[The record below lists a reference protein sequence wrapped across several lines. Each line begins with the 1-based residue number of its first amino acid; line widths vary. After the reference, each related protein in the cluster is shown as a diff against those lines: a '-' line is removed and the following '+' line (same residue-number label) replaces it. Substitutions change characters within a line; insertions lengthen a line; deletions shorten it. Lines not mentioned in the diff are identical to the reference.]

1 MTLMFNILK
10 QNIVLLFLIGLC
22 FILAACC
29 QLFIPYLL
37 SRAISNITN
46 TGNTISL
53 LQTLALVFIGKGLA
67 QGVANSLNTYLE
79 STLRIDLIKH
89 IYKNFKNTSH
99 GSLMTLIKE
108 DAERVASA
116 ISNTLYLF
124 GSSILVI
131 FTFYLLIIETPY
143 FCAPLIIIWTLTTR
157 HIKRSSKIVAT
168 NYQIEITREEAYK
181 SSVLTLMNPPTS
193 NPINDN
199 DNLKKNNHHL
209 NEAITARYQYEKL
222 NLKLCF
228 IPEFIIAVSTALII
242 IFIATMSPELFGSK
256 YIYYLGYLGIF
267 SMACRHS
274 LETALSLVGVNES
287 IKRIFKGENH
297 E

>member
-1 MTLMFNILK
+1 MTKILK
-10 QNIVLLFLIGLC
+10 KNIALLFLVGMF
-22 FILAACC
+22 FILTACC

-37 SRAISNITN
+37 SRGISNITN
-46 TGNTISL
+46 TEYTIST
-53 LQTLALVFIGKGLA
+53 LQTLALVFIGKGLT

-79 STLRIDLIKH
+79 STLRIAMIKH
-89 IYKNFKNTSH
+89 IYKNIKNTGH

-116 ISNTLYLF
+116 ISNTFYLF
-124 GSSILVI
+124 GSSILII

-143 FCAPLIIIWTLTTR
+143 FCVPLIIIWALTT
-157 HIKRSSKIVAT
+157 HCIKRSSKIVAM
-168 NYQIEITREEAYK
+168 NYQIEITKEDAYK
-181 SSVLTLMNPPTS
+181 SSILKLMNSSASDST
-193 NPINDN
+193 
-199 DNLKKNNHHL
+199 NNSADLEQNICRL

-228 IPEFIIAVSTALII
+228 VPDFLIAACTAVIIL
-242 IFIATMSPELFGSK
+242 FIAITSPELFGSK

-287 IKRIFKGENH
+287 IKRIFKGNQS
-297 E
+297 